1 MDEYIASFPGE
12 LHRDAV
18 GLWQIVPA
26 GRNEYHLSGSSL
38 VDFIR
43 HSIHALLDAGA
54 IPVRGGPGSGYDW
67 IGQKQYGAEKNAMT
81 EAIIAEW
88 LTMPDDPFVQ
98 VGGVWFARPNP
109 KFPTFVKVE

>member
-1 MDEYIASFPGE
+1 
-12 LHRDAV
+12 
-18 GLWQIVPA
+18 
-26 GRNEYHLSGSSL
+26 
-38 VDFIR
+38 
-43 HSIHALLDAGA
+43 
-54 IPVRGGPGSGYDW
+54 
-67 IGQKQYGAEKNAMT
+67 MT